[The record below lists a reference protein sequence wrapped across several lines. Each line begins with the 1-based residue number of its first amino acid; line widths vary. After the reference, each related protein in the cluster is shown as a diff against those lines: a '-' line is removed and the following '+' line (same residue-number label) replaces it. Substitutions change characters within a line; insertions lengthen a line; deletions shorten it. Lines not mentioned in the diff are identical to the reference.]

1 MYTYYSEDKTSK
13 TKTLSSFSWLNFD
26 DFNSTSFKIF
36 QLLPNGSLK
45 IIIKNSLFI
54 KKPLEKVLQA
64 SS

>member
-26 DFNSTSFKIF
+26 DFNSTSFKNF